1 MSLAGGE
8 APPNTTPGKE
18 FILRTIATKVD
29 DVFYNKIKKIADDN
43 NITISKLLKEALK
56 KITDND
62 IKNIKTI
69 KTKIETNKRI
79 VYELNRIGQNLNQ
92 IARYAN
98 SKKIVD
104 KLVLEELIQIEK
116 YLQGLTSDM

>member
-1 MSLAGGE
+1 
-8 APPNTTPGKE
+8 
-18 FILRTIATKVD
+18 LRTIATKVD
-29 DVFYNKIKKIADDN
+29 DVFYNEIKKIADDN

-56 KITDND
+56 KITNND

-79 VYELNRIGQNLNQ
+79 VYELNRIGLNLNQ
-92 IARYAN
+92 IAKYAN
-98 SKKIVD
+98 SKKVLD

-116 YLQGLTSDM
+116 YLQGLTNDM

>member
-1 MSLAGGE
+1 
-8 APPNTTPGKE
+8 
-18 FILRTIATKVD
+18 LRTIATKVD

-56 KITDND
+56 KITNND

-92 IARYAN
+92 IARYCN
-98 SKKIVD
+98 SKKVLD
-104 KLVLEELIQIEK
+104 KLILEELIQIEK
-116 YLQGLTSDM
+116 QLNDLLKDI

>member
-29 DVFYNKIKKIADDN
+29 NVFYNEIKKIADDN

-56 KITDND
+56 KITNND

-69 KTKIETNKRI
+69 KTKIETNQRL
-79 VYELNRIGQNLNQ
+79 VYELNRIGLNLNQ
-92 IARYAN
+92 IAKHCN

-104 KLVLEELIQIEK
+104 KLILEELIQIEK
-116 YLQGLTSDM
+116 QLQGLTNDM